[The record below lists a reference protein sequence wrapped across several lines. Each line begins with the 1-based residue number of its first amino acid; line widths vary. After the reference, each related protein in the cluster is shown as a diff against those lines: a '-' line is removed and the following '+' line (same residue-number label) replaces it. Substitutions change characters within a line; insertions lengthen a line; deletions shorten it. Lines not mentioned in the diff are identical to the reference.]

1 MWIVAA
7 LIAVPVI
14 EIALFIRVGGV
25 IGLWPTIAIVIAT
38 AVAGGMLLRSEG
50 LRTLRSLQEQLM
62 RGGDPSPL
70 LIEGALILFAAALLL
85 TPGFFTD
92 TLGLLLLVPPLRAG
106 VAAWLRPRLTGRV
119 VTFSTAGLRT
129 GRGGED
135 RFAGRGRPSPSAPI
149 DAEYREVPTGPERRE
164 PPRD

>member
-1 MWIVAA
+1 MWIVVA
-7 LIAVPVI
+7 LITVPVI
-14 EIALFIRVGGV
+14 EIALFIRVGGA

-38 AVAGGMLLRSEG
+38 AVAGAVLLRREG
-50 LRTLRSLQEQLM
+50 LRTVLSLQEQLL

-70 LIEGALILFAAALLL
+70 LLEGALILFAAALLL

-92 TLGLLLLVPPLRAG
+92 TVGLLLLIPRLRA
-106 VAAWLRPRLTGRV
+106 AAAQWLRPRLTARV
-119 VTFSTAGLRT
+119 VTFGT
-129 GRGGED
+129 GAPRPGRE
-135 RFAGRGRPSPSAPI
+135 APRGRPHRAPPI